1 METIEEIIFNLVGIE
16 IFTISN
22 NEVVLKEKTESNTIT
37 FLSPSL
43 ASVSDILA
51 NQSISLDNLV
61 SFSQKNNISLIN
73 VNKETKKVVFDKN
86 LINDLSI
93 FKNIESKRLNFA
105 NGVISMVNESF
116 SYLLQENGDY
126 ILQENG
132 YKIIL

>member
-16 IFTISN
+16 IFTNSN
-22 NEVVLKEKTESNTIT
+22 NEVVLKEKTENNTIT

-93 FKNIESKRLNFA
+93 FKNIESKRLKFA

>member
-16 IFTISN
+16 IFTTSN
-22 NEVVLKEKTESNTIT
+22 NEVVLKEKTENNTIT

-93 FKNIESKRLNFA
+93 FKN
-105 NGVISMVNESF
+105 
-116 SYLLQENGDY
+116 LQMELFQWLMNHFHIY
-126 ILQENG
+126 
-132 YKIIL
+132 YKKMEIIFYKKMDIK

>member
-73 VNKETKKVVFDKN
+73 
-86 LINDLSI
+86 DLSI
-93 FKNIESKRLNFA
+93 FKNIESKRLKFA

>member
-16 IFTISN
+16 IFTNSN
-22 NEVVLKEKTESNTIT
+22 NEVVLKEKTENNTIT